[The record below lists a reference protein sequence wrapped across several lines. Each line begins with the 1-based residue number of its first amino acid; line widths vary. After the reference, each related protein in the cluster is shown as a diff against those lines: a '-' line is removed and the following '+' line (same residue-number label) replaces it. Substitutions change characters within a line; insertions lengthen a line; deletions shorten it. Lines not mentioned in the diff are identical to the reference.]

1 MSSPAVSC
9 SRRYTDSASTYCSR
23 NRLITIASRNDL
35 IPRFSVYQLGRG
47 SDPVI
52 VVGST
57 LPAVAFSIERVS
69 SVVGGRWSVFSG
81 QGSVVSG
88 LWSVVGVRWSV
99 VGGQWS
105 VIGSPP
111 AVLSAIRF

>member
-1 MSSPAVSC
+1 MSWPNRQSPSVTMSSPATSC

-57 LPAVAFSIERVS
+57 LPAVAFNIETVS
-69 SVVGGRWSVFSG
+69 SVELTKTHDQRGDRRDRREEALY
-81 QGSVVSG
+81 VVNLRPSF
-88 LWSVVGVRWSV
+88 VRSD
-99 VGGQWS
+99 S
-105 VIGSPP
+105 
-111 AVLSAIRF
+111 L